1 MKFLKKEL
9 IVVLSSLLLCAIGVL
24 GLSVMTP
31 NLSSEQ
37 LITSGIIMFIAS
49 YFLIKMGSLLIKILL
64 IVLFFG
70 AIVYFFKV

>member
-24 GLSVMTP
+24 WLSVMMP

>member
-24 GLSVMTP
+24 GLSVMMP

-70 AIVYFFKV
+70 AIVYLFKV